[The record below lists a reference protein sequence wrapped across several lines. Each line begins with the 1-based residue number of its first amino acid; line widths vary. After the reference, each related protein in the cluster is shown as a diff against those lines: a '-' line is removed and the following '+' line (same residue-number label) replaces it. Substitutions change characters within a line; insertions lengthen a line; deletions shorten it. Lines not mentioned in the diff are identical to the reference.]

1 MGAEGAQMRYG
12 GMEGKVAVVTGG
24 ASGIGEAIVRLLG
37 DEQVSVAIFDR
48 DIDAGSGLATELSS
62 DGRVVHAFGVDV
74 ARPADVSGA
83 VSKVADEIGSIDY
96 LVNCAGLNIF
106 SPPEE
111 IAPDRWREILSIN
124 LDGTWYCC
132 SAVIPEMRRKRSG
145 KIVNFSSGAGVLA
158 IPQAVHYTAAK
169 HGIVGLTKALAL
181 DLGPANITV
190 NCICP
195 GVTLTPLVER
205 AVSDSFREQAVERTP
220 LRRLGRP
227 VDVANAVLF
236 LLSPYADWVTGVALP
251 VDGGIVA
258 GIRSTHWQ

>member
-1 MGAEGAQMRYG
+1 MRYG
-12 GMEGKVAVVTGG
+12 GMEERVAVVTGG
-24 ASGIGEAIVRLLG
+24 ASGIGEAIVRLLAEEG
-37 DEQVSVAIFDR
+37 ASVAILNTDV
-48 DIDAGSGLATELSS
+48 DAGTNLAAELSS
-62 DGRVVHAFGVDV
+62 GGHAVHSVGVDV
-74 ARPADVSGA
+74 SQSREVDAAVSDVTRRVGA
-83 VSKVADEIGSIDY
+83 VDF

-106 SPPEE
+106 SPPDE
-111 IAPDRWREILSIN
+111 IVPDRWREILSIN

-132 SAVIPEMRRKRSG
+132 SAVIPEMKRKRSG

-181 DLGPANITV
+181 DLGPDNITV

-205 AVSDSFREQAVERTP
+205 AVSDTFRAQAVDRTP
-220 LRRLGRP
+220 LRRLGTP
-227 VDVANAVLF
+227 ADIANAVLF
-236 LLSPYADWVTGVALP
+236 LLSPYSDWITGVALP